1 MLNASWV
8 ANVLDAG
15 LKGGADFA
23 ELFVE
28 DTETCEL
35 GLLDSK
41 PSTAVAGRIRGAGI
55 RLLYG
60 TDVVYVTTSA
70 LDEAGLMKAAQTAA
84 LARQG
89 SGARNSSVHFAT
101 PSQHAQ
107 NRSISP
113 VGRDRDQKLSW
124 LKRLDQAARGR
135 HSSVVQVEPSLSEK
149 RQRILIA
156 NSNGLWVQD
165 ERLYSRLYC
174 QVTLESQGARQG
186 GGESVGRQA
195 SASFLAS
202 VNLEEMAHAAVD
214 RAALLIHADY
224 APAGEMPVIID
235 NGFGGVIFHE
245 ACGHGLETTSV
256 AKNASVFCGK
266 MGEKIAHE
274 SVTAIDDGTI
284 EGSWGSLAVD
294 DEGMPTQKTVLIENG
309 VLKSYIVDQ
318 VGAKKTGYTP
328 TGSGRRQNYK
338 YAPASRMRNTFLAA
352 GKDRLDD
359 MIRDVD
365 YGLYAKKM
373 GGGSVNPGTGDYNF
387 SVSEGYI
394 IRNGKLE
401 KPVKGA
407 TLIGKGIETLGRIT
421 RVAENLSLE
430 VGMCGSVS
438 GSIPVTVGQPAITV
452 SRLLVGG
459 RASA

>member
-1 MLNASWV
+1 
-8 ANVLDAG
+8 
-15 LKGGADFA
+15 
-23 ELFVE
+23 
-28 DTETCEL
+28 
-35 GLLDSK
+35 
-41 PSTAVAGRIRGAGI
+41 
-55 RLLYG
+55 
-60 TDVVYVTTSA
+60 
-70 LDEAGLMKAAQTAA
+70 
-84 LARQG
+84 
-89 SGARNSSVHFAT
+89 
-101 PSQHAQ
+101 
-107 NRSISP
+107 
-113 VGRDRDQKLSW
+113 
-124 LKRLDQAARGR
+124 
-135 HSSVVQVEPSLSEK
+135 
-149 RQRILIA
+149 
-156 NSNGLWVQD
+156 
-165 ERLYSRLYC
+165 
-174 QVTLESQGARQG
+174 
-186 GGESVGRQA
+186 
-195 SASFLAS
+195 
-202 VNLEEMAHAAVD
+202 
-214 RAALLIHADY
+214 
-224 APAGEMPVIID
+224 
-235 NGFGGVIFHE
+235 
-245 ACGHGLETTSV
+245 
-256 AKNASVFCGK
+256 
-266 MGEKIAHE
+266 
-274 SVTAIDDGTI
+274 
-284 EGSWGSLAVD
+284 
-294 DEGMPTQKTVLIENG
+294 MPTQKTVLIENG

-318 VGAKKTGYTP
+318 VGAKKTGYAP

-352 GKDRLDD
+352 GKDRLED